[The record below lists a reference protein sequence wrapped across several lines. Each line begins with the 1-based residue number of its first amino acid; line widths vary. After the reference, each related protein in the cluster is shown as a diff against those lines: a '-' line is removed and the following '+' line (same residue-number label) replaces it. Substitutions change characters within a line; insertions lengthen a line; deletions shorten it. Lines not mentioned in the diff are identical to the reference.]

1 MLFTS
6 KAKGFLQKQPQR
18 FLGKK
23 VRRLSLSPA
32 LKSAPYLSRVLV
44 YIGIVVVL
52 ISITQYQ
59 FSFLS
64 FIKEPLLDASVPV
77 FNFFSKPFDYAHQL
91 MHRMADFRKIY
102 EQGQLLYRFEEER
115 DYWQAKTDAL
125 MRQNEE
131 LAQFVKFISLEGQG
145 SFPEIKATVRVIANP
160 GGIYYHNLILEGGK
174 EQGIEIGETVV
185 TDQGLVGRITEAGK
199 NASRVLLIT
208 DIEARVP
215 VYLENSGVQAIL
227 AGDSEKLPYLLRIQ
241 EDPLKP
247 SPQVGERVLT
257 SNQGGGAFP
266 FGIPVG
272 ILEADKESPDVL
284 RVRPFVDFNR
294 LYYVGILKSI
304 QPLID
309 EATLPKEKESDF

>member
-1 MLFTS
+1 MFFTS
-6 KAKGFLQKQPQR
+6 KDQGFLQKQPQR

-32 LKSAPYLSRVLV
+32 LRSSPYLSRVLT
-44 YIGIVVVL
+44 YICVASIL
-52 ISITQYQ
+52 IGITQYQ

-64 FIKEPLLDASVPV
+64 FIQESFLDASVPV
-77 FNFFSKPFDYAHQL
+77 FKFFSKPFDAAEHFI
-91 MHRMADFRKIY
+91 HRVKDFKKVY
-102 EQGQLLYRFEEER
+102 ENGEILHKLEEER
-115 DYWQAKTDAL
+115 DYWRAKTDAL
-125 MRQNEE
+125 MRQKEE
-131 LAQFVKFISLEGQG
+131 LSRFAHFISLE
-145 SFPEIKATVRVIANP
+145 SSSAFPEIVATVRVIANP
-160 GGIYYHNLILEGGK
+160 GGIYDRNLILEGGK
-174 EQGIEIGETVV
+174 EQDLKIGETVI
-185 TDQGLVGRITEAGK
+185 TTQGLVGRITEVGK

-208 DIEARVP
+208 DGEARVP

-257 SNQGGGAFP
+257 SNQGGGAFS

-272 ILEADKESPDVL
+272 ILEADKESPNIL

-294 LYYVGILKSI
+294 LYYVGVLGAKQSLIEED
-304 QPLID
+304 PLQ
-309 EATLPKEKESDF
+309 EEEEKGF